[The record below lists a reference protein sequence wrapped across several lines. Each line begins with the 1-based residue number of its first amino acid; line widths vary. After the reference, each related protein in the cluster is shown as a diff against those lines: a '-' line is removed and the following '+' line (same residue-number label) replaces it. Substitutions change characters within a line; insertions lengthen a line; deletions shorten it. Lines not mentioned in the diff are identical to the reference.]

1 LAEAKYT
8 SNQVGAI
15 AFLSAIMMWGWATY
29 GIARIFGFWN
39 PLIFPIMIIVSLL
52 LIPLYAKRINLAYIV
67 GIALGIFA
75 AIIFAVYPPL
85 VGAPPWSEF
94 TFTRFHVAYIL
105 LYLVLVALIYFSY
118 RSMNETS
125 TKPTYTL
132 NQTGTVAT
140 IFGIVVWAI
149 TLFPSYSAL
158 GGTQELVLPIMTI
171 VYLILLPFLIKPVKI
186 AYITGMIIGIITMI
200 WTLIYP
206 SLTGASPW
214 YEFTA
219 PVSQSSFVV
228 YYLFTLA
235 FIYFTYRSHA
245 ELEFSIIDLVKD
257 LAG

>member
-1 LAEAKYT
+1 MAEATYT
-8 SNQVGAI
+8 SNQAGAI
-15 AFLSAIMMWGWATY
+15 AFLSANMMWGIAAY
-29 GIARIFGFWN
+29 GIAKIFGHAN
-39 PLIFPIMIIVSLL
+39 PLVFSIMIIVALFLL
-52 LIPLYAKRINLAYIV
+52 PLYAKRVNLAYIV
-67 GIALGIFA
+67 GIVLGIFA

-125 TKPTYTL
+125 TKATYTL

-140 IFGIVVWAI
+140 LFGIVVWAL
-149 TLFPSYSAL
+149 TFSWGYSAF
-158 GGTQELVLPIMTI
+158 GGIQELVLPIMTI
-171 VYLILLPFLIKPVKI
+171 IYLILLPFLIKSVKI

-200 WTLIYP
+200 WTLINP
-206 SLTGASPW
+206 SLTGAPTW
-214 YEFTA
+214 YESTA
-219 PVSQSSFVV
+219 PVIVYNFVV
-228 YYLFTLA
+228 YYIFTLA
-235 FIYFTYRSHA
+235 FIYFAYRSHA